1 MRTLIH
7 NADLKRLHIGAAV
20 AVVAGLALGAAVQPA
35 LQEGILA
42 PQQKWAGGGLRTYAT
57 ASEPGI
63 GAYPDKVPDYVIGTN
78 YTQPPPVAEPPTLEF
93 DEGPQLAAYDA
104 AEYAGTAEAVA
115 PWRREDDQDYRGE
128 APHYPSMRGNA
139 YNPSDLPDPPEPPV
153 EEFDPA

>member
-7 NADLKRLHIGAAV
+7 NDDLKRLHIGAAV
-20 AVVAGLALGAAVQPA
+20 AVVAGL
-35 LQEGILA
+35 
-42 PQQKWAGGGLRTYAT
+42 
-57 ASEPGI
+57 
-63 GAYPDKVPDYVIGTN
+63 VPDYVIGTN